1 MGIRREEVIEVIRSM
16 FIPQERPENLTIVT
30 GAPSEVEQSSSS
42 IPPAP
47 IVEDVPSIFPMVQ
60 PMKTYVILDRN
71 YPSHSLTILS
81 QCILF

>member
-30 GAPSEVEQSSSS
+30 GAPSEVEQSS

-71 YPSHSLTILS
+71 YPSHSLTILP